1 MEHKTKWRHRAC
13 RSCGRDTDVVDPK
26 GRLYGVPLDSP
37 IKVTPRLSI
46 TFKITSILCGPCSQ
60 KEANEHVPFLE
71 RVKLMMAYCGL
82 TRQQGETEAR
92 EWELT
97 QR

>member
-37 IKVTPRLSI
+37 IRVTSRLSI

-60 KEANEHVPFLE
+60 KEANDHVPFLE
-71 RVKLMMAYCGL
+71 RVKLMMESGL
-82 TRQQGETEAR
+82 TRQQAETEAR
-92 EWELT
+92 EWERL
-97 QR
+97 

>member
-1 MEHKTKWRHRAC
+1 MTQWKTLAC
-13 RSCGRDTDVVDPK
+13 RSCGGDADVLDPKGRLK

-46 TFKITSILCGPCSQ
+46 NYKITSILCGPCCET
-60 KEANEHVPFLE
+60 EANERVPFLE
-71 RVKLMMAYCGL
+71 RVKLMMEYCGL
-82 TRQQGETEAR
+82 TRQQAETEAR
-92 EWELT
+92 EW